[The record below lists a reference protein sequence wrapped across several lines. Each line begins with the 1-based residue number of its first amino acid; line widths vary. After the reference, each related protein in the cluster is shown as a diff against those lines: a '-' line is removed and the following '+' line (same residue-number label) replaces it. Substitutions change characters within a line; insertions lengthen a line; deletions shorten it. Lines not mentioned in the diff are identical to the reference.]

1 MRAGRSRGS
10 FRQRSQT
17 PSADQRAQGHAP
29 CERQTGPGRSST
41 RTMPV
46 MEVPRARRHRR
57 GGTLDGLELAGRI
70 HGWSFLSE
78 PEAVDLDGD
87 GELDLLAQILGAHG
101 TEMSVLV
108 EAKVRLRGREVRSWA
123 DQMAD
128 GRSVT
133 RWPGVV
139 SPLPTCPRPLVSAC
153 TGGPE
158 NWPPSLDIGTLPP
171 RRKT

>member
-1 MRAGRSRGS
+1 MALPVRRGDQCELAVHGVA
-10 FRQRSQT
+10 FGNGSQT
-17 PSADQRAQGHAP
+17 PSVDQRAQGHAP
-29 CERQTGPGRSST
+29 CERQTGPGPSST

-46 MEVPRARRHRR
+46 MEVPCARRHRR
-57 GGTLDGLELAGRI
+57 GGILDGLELAGRI

-123 DQMAD
+123 EPD
-128 GRSVT
+128 GRWAFRDTLARRGVT
-133 RWPGVV
+133 APNL
-139 SPLPTCPRPLVSAC
+139 S
-153 TGGPE
+153 
-158 NWPPSLDIGTLPP
+158 
-171 RRKT
+171 